1 MGDISKWTELFF
13 ASLQATTSAIMSALP
28 ALFGALF
35 VFLGGLFM
43 AKLLNKGLSKL
54 LKKARFDQLAER
66 IQLSSFLEKANIKK
80 TPSELMGKMAYWLVM
95 LLVITTASDILGWT
109 VISKEISKLIS
120 YLPTLF
126 SAIVLFVIG
135 GFAAGLVRDIIK
147 GATASLG
154 IGAGKIIS
162 QIVYYM
168 IFIIISLTALQQAG
182 IDTSII
188 SSNLFI
194 ILGAIMG
201 SAAIAYGFASRDI
214 LANILA
220 GFYGKRLFE
229 VGQEVEVKGIRG
241 EIIDI
246 SSIAITLQTENEKV
260 VIPSQKFIQ
269 EEVKIYQQASSD

>member
-35 VFLGGLFM
+35 VFFAGLFM
-43 AKLLNKGLSKL
+43 AKLINKGLSKL

-229 VGQEVEVKGIRG
+229 VGQEVEIKGIRG
-241 EIIDI
+241 QIIDI
-246 SSIAITLQTENEKV
+246 SSIAITLQTEKEKV

-269 EEVKIYQQASSD
+269 EEVKIYKQASSD

>member
-13 ASLQATTSAIMSALP
+13 ASLQATTSAIMAALP

-35 VFLGGLFM
+35 VFLGGLFI
-43 AKLLNKGLSKL
+43 AKLINKGLRKL
-54 LKKARFDQLAER
+54 LKTARFDQLAER
-66 IQLSSFLEKANIKK
+66 IQLSSFLEKANIKQ
-80 TPSELMGKMAYWLVM
+80 TPSELMGKLAYWLVM

-126 SAIVLFVIG
+126 SAIILFIIG
-135 GFAAGLVRDIIK
+135 GFAAGLVRDVIK

-162 QIVYYM
+162 QVVYYM
-168 IFIIISLTALQQAG
+168 IFIVISLTALQQAG

-201 SAAIAYGFASRDI
+201 SAAIAYGFASRDV

-229 VGQEVEVKGIRG
+229 VGQEVEIKGIRG

-246 SSIAITLQTENEKV
+246 SSIAITLQTKDEKV

-269 EEVKIYQQASSD
+269 EEVKIYKQASGD

>member
-13 ASLQATTSAIMSALP
+13 ASLQATTSAIMAALP

-220 GFYGKRLFE
+220 AFM
-229 VGQEVEVKGIRG
+229 
-241 EIIDI
+241 
-246 SSIAITLQTENEKV
+246 
-260 VIPSQKFIQ
+260 
-269 EEVKIYQQASSD
+269 ASGCLK

>member
-135 GFAAGLVRDIIK
+135 GFAAGLVRDVIK

-201 SAAIAYGFASRDI
+201 SAAIAYGFASRDV

-241 EIIDI
+241 QIIDI

-269 EEVKIYQQASSD
+269 EEVKIYKQASSD

>member
-35 VFLGGLFM
+35 VFWGGLFM

-80 TPSELMGKMAYWLVM
+80 TPSELMGKLAYWLVM

-126 SAIVLFVIG
+126 SAIVLFIIG
-135 GFAAGLVRDIIK
+135 GFAAGLVRDVIK

-168 IFIIISLTALQQAG
+168 IFIVISLTALQQAG

-201 SAAIAYGFASRDI
+201 AAAIAYGFASRDV

-229 VGQEVEVKGIRG
+229 VGQEVEIKGIRG
-241 EIIDI
+241 QIIDI